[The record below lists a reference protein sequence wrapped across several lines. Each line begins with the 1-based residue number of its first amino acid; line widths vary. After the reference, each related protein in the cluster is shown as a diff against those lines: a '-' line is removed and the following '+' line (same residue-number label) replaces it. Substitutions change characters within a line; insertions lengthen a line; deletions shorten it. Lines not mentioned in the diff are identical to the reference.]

1 METVFRILGTAAQ
14 LVAFFLFCW
23 GTPKKWYRMLLT
35 GILGAT
41 FIWLLSDG
49 FFLAVLRLFGL
60 SAVELRSRERFF
72 WVVIYTG
79 QFLSLL
85 GGWVVRQIRTGNR
98 GRWLLLTLALP
109 LLSLIMVLI
118 MLFTYLGRTDIS
130 ETAFFFCYLL
140 ELSNV
145 VAVMLIHRTQKRTA
159 LAQEMALLHQQLQI
173 QSESI
178 LSLEKSYRT
187 QRQSTHDY
195 QSQLQTVWQLLCD
208 GRNDSAGA
216 YVGQLLDTQSERV
229 FSVNTGNPIVD
240 AVVHQKFQIAYEQGI
255 EASFKGN
262 DLTQIDMGMNE
273 LVVLLANLLDNA
285 IEGCARCDGE
295 QKLECSIILQDALF
309 LSIRNT
315 SPEVIVRVKTIPTTK
330 VPKHEHG
337 FGLRTVRRILDQHKA
352 QYSFRYAD
360 GWFEFAAEIP
370 NVKAGRQ
377 AL

>member
-1 METVFRILGTAAQ
+1 METVFRILGTAVQ
-14 LVAFFLFCW
+14 VVAFFLFCW
-23 GTPKKWYRMLLT
+23 CTPKKWYRILLT
-35 GILGAT
+35 GILGAA

-60 SAVELRSRERFF
+60 TAMELRSRERFF

-85 GGWVVRQIRTGNR
+85 GGWIVRQIRTGNR
-98 GRWLLLTLALP
+98 GRWLLLTLLLP

-118 MLFTYLGRTDIS
+118 MLFTNLGRTDVS
-130 ETAFFFCYLL
+130 EATFFFCYIL

-145 VAVMLIHRTQKRTA
+145 VAVILIHRTQKRTA
-159 LAQEMALLHQQLQI
+159 FAQEMALLQQQLNI

-195 QSQLQTVWQLLCD
+195 QSQLQTVWQLLSN
-208 GRNDSAGA
+208 GNEDSASD

-229 FSVNTGNPIVD
+229 FYVNTGNPIID

-255 EASFKGN
+255 DASFKCN
-262 DLTQIDMGMNE
+262 DLTEVALGMNE

-285 IEGCARCDGE
+285 IEGCARYDGE
-295 QKLECSIILQDALF
+295 QKLECSIILQDELF

-315 SPEVIVRVKTIPTTK
+315 SPEVIIHGKTIPTTK
-330 VPKHEHG
+330 IPKNEHG
-337 FGLRTVRRILDQHKA
+337 FGLRTVRRILDQNNA
-352 QYSFRYAD
+352 QYSFRYTD
-360 GWFEFAAEIP
+360 GWFEFVAEIP
-370 NVKAGRQ
+370 NAKAGR
-377 AL
+377 